1 MKLLLCRDM
10 RLGAICTANLNAEKA
25 QAWNIARYRKFE
37 HLLHTATK
45 DDVGYVILFGRLFG
59 SKLVSGEYIDAIS
72 NLISRETN
80 IQVITCLTEED
91 SHRIASASNTPEN
104 LHVLWPS
111 SGGQYED
118 EKICVS
124 QDEEEIYIEAKAEK
138 NRMTPVRTECQSKD
152 EYLTRPDKGRRRHRH
167 RRRHGCCH
175 PLCRHRADEEY
186 PRRCGLCGGTV
197 PRRAEE
203 HPSESIL
210 GIFL

>member
-124 QDEEEIYIEAKAEK
+124 QDEEEIYIDLSRLNIADGNRVRAKEIDLVGDKILLEIIVPGSGSEEK
-138 NRMTPVRTECQSKD
+138 AS
-152 EYLTRPDKGRRRHRH
+152 
-167 RRRHGCCH
+167 
-175 PLCRHRADEEY
+175 
-186 PRRCGLCGGTV
+186 
-197 PRRAEE
+197 
-203 HPSESIL
+203 
-210 GIFL
+210 